1 MKFLSITTAFF
12 IAAFC
17 WSGASA
23 EEVLREVSRIAL
35 SGVEGRI
42 DHLSADVAAKRVF
55 VAALGNQTVEVLD
68 VDAGKVVTTLKGFKE
83 PQGILA
89 VPGSTHLLVT
99 NAGAEYGS
107 VLDRISFT
115 QIAQI
120 PLPEDSDNVR
130 YDSSTRYAW
139 IGAGSGRASALVA
152 LDTATDKVV
161 KQIPLRGHPESFQLE
176 NRGPRIFVNVPTAG
190 IIEVI
195 DRDTGKVLADWSVS
209 AAANFPMALDE
220 ESQRLFVGTR
230 SPARLLVYEITTGK
244 TIASL
249 DTVGDT
255 DDVFYDADTH
265 HVYVSG
271 GEGLVYVY
279 RQETADRYSL
289 IEKITTRKGARTSL
303 FVPDWRLLFVALP
316 KRGGAAA
323 EIRVFKVAATPSRG

>member
-1 MKFLSITTAFF
+1 MEFFF
-12 IAAFC
+12 IKTSFLIGAFLLGGG
-17 WSGASA
+17 SG

-68 VDAGKVVTTLKGFKE
+68 VDAGKVVASLKGFKE

-89 VPGSTHLLVT
+89 VPGSTRLLVT
-99 NAGAEYGS
+99 NAGADYGT
-107 VLDRISFT
+107 VLDRTSLA

-139 IGAGSGRASALVA
+139 IGAGSGRAASLVA

-161 KQIPLRGHPESFQLE
+161 KQIHLRGHPESFQLE

-190 IIEVI
+190 IIEVV

-209 AAANFPMALDE
+209 AANFPMALDE

-230 SPARLLVYEITTGK
+230 NPARLLVYEITTGK
-244 TIASL
+244 TVVSL